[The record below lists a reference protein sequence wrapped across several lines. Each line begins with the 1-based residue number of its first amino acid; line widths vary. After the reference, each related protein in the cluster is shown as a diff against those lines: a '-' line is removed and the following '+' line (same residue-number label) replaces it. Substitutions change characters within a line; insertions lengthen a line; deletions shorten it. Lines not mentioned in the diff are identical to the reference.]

1 MIGDTTEFGP
11 VDLLGALAVNAL
23 TTNMACKNPAFR
35 VGIKKKG
42 TEDIPPFADYRFLGG
57 VAAAVGGQF
66 LNDARMQRVGHD
78 LACGLLGSFVA
89 TETCRKAAQKVVD
102 AGGAQSFYTSAGPA
116 LSEPAPAAP
125 AAATAEASA
134 NYVYGW

>member
-66 LNDARMQRVGHD
+66 LNNPAMQRVGHD

-102 AGGAQSFYTSAGPA
+102 AGGAQTFYSSPAPA
-116 LSEPAPAAP
+116 LSEPSPAPAAQ
-125 AAATAEASA
+125 AEGAQ